1 MILFIDNVISPDELA
16 LARDVLSRARFD
28 DGKRTAGW
36 SARNVKDNAQ
46 AAREGEVDRLAGM
59 LAERI
64 RAHPVFALAVR
75 PKLLTPLIL
84 SRYEGGQAYGTHV
97 DDALMAGVRTDVS
110 FTLFLAEPDTYEGG
124 ELVMEGSGGAD
135 EIKLPA
141 GALVAYPSTSL
152 HRVAPVTEGAR
163 LAAVGWARSYIRSAE
178 QRELLFD
185 LDTARRALFE
195 REGKSREFDLMSK
208 SVANLIRMWAE
219 D

>member
-16 LARDVLSRARFD
+16 LARDVLARARFD
-28 DGKRTAGW
+28 DGRRTAGW
-36 SARNVKDNAQ
+36 SAKSVKDNAQ
-46 AAREGEVDRLAGM
+46 AAREGEVEQLAGM

-64 RAHPVFALAVR
+64 LVNPVFALAVR

-135 EIKLPA
+135 EIKLAA

-152 HRVAPVTEGAR
+152 HRVTPVTNGAR

-185 LDTARRALFE
+185 LDTARRTLFE

-208 SVANLIRMWAE
+208 SVANLVRMWAE

>member
-16 LARDVLSRARFD
+16 LARDVLGRARFD

-36 SARNVKDNAQ
+36 SAKSVKDNAQ
-46 AAREGEVDRLAGM
+46 AAREGEVDQLAGM

-64 RAHPVFALAVR
+64 RTNPVFALAVR

-84 SRYEGGQAYGTHV
+84 SRYAGGQAYGTHV

-124 ELVMEGSGGAD
+124 ELVIEGAGGEE
-135 EIKLPA
+135 EIKLEA

-152 HRVAPVTEGAR
+152 HRVAPVTSGAR
-163 LAAVGWARSYIRSAE
+163 LAAVGWARSYIRSTE

-208 SVANLIRMWAE
+208 SVANLVRMWAE

>member
-16 LARDVLSRARFD
+16 LARHVLERASFD

-36 SARNVKDNAQ
+36 SAKGVKDNAQ
-46 AAREGEVDRLAGM
+46 AARDPEVAKLAEMLAGRI
-59 LAERI
+59 LAN
-64 RAHPVFALAVR
+64 AVFALAVR

-84 SRYEGGQAYGTHV
+84 SRYAGGQAYGTHV

-110 FTLFLAEPDTYEGG
+110 FTLFLAEPDTSEGG
-124 ELVMEGSGGAD
+124 ELVMEGSGGEE

-163 LAAVGWARSYIRSAE
+163 LAAVGWARSYIRTAE

-208 SVANLIRMWAE
+208 SVANLLRMWA
-219 D
+219 DD